1 MKNRNK
7 TARLP
12 SNKKT
17 EIISE
22 AIRLFAEKGY
32 YATTLDEI
40 ASQVGITKAAIY
52 YYFNSKMELMRL
64 IMQLTT
70 SRMNDAIKLADSKL
84 SAEEKL
90 RKFIKYHVQY
100 AAENRDDAKI
110 LFEQIDTL
118 PVRTRESIRRKIKED
133 ETALQNILSEGVK
146 NGIFAIDDVKIAS
159 YAILGMCNWL
169 YRWYKPDG
177 RLTSQQVSQIMM
189 NILENGYLKQ
199 SKPSERTRQH

>member
-40 ASQVGITKAAIY
+40 ASRVGITKAAIY

-84 SAEEKL
+84 SSKEKL

-110 LFEQIDTL
+110 LFEQIDSL

-133 ETALQNILSEGVK
+133 DIALQNILSDGVK
-146 NGIFAIDDVKIAS
+146 NGSFAIGDVKIAS

-177 RLTSQQVSQIMM
+177 RLTSQQISQIMM
-189 NILENGYLKQ
+189 NILENGYLRQ